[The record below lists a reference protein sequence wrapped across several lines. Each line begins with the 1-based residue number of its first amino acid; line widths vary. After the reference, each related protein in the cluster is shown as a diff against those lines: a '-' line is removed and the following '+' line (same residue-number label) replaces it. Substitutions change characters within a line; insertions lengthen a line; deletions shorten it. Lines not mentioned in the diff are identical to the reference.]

1 MTDKLRKKFPFKD
14 TTLKTLSFV
23 DPENRDMIQ
32 AESGKYPLILSYNHF
47 VTFPVLSVNTKDHM
61 VHEYTTDTEIQINGK
76 EYQQIFK
83 AYLGIKFL
91 LEDNILDWHSC
102 EMYCHL
108 VTIFMR

>member
-1 MTDKLRKKFPFKD
+1 MYFSLFFSHVRVFYVEVTDKLRKKFPFKD

-61 VHEYTTDTEIQINGK
+61 VHEYTTDTEIKQDTN
-76 EYQQIFK
+76 QWQRVSTNF
-83 AYLGIKFL
+83 
-91 LEDNILDWHSC
+91 
-102 EMYCHL
+102 
-108 VTIFMR
+108 